1 MACPPTA
8 RDPQPIRI
16 PETLDEDEVYIP
28 AGWTLSGGDQDSC
41 DSWLPRRRLWVDGV
55 IIKRTPVTNRQ
66 YLEFVN
72 DLESKGKTKEVQKV
86 LPRFEMLTPYLQ
98 DRDKVWG
105 LRTDMFMFNA
115 LPDDPVVMVDW
126 HSAAAY
132 ADWLARKTGQPW
144 RLPDELTWEKAGRG
158 VDGRIYPWGNRLD
171 PTWCNM
177 RESQAG
183 RPRMVPAGSFDAD
196 SSPYGVRDMG
206 GNSMD
211 WCRDAFRTT
220 GPPVIRDTVVVRDDP
235 GQPRSIRGG
244 HFYAVGQIS
253 RVCHRYRLDPSF
265 RAYMLGFR
273 VARAWS

>member
-1 MACPPTA
+1 
-8 RDPQPIRI
+8 
-16 PETLDEDEVYIP
+16 
-28 AGWTLSGGDQDSC
+28 
-41 DSWLPRRRLWVDGV
+41 
-55 IIKRTPVTNRQ
+55 
-66 YLEFVN
+66 
-72 DLESKGKTKEVQKV
+72 
-86 LPRFEMLTPYLQ
+86 
-98 DRDKVWG
+98 
-105 LRTDMFMFNA
+105 
-115 LPDDPVVMVDW
+115 
-126 HSAAAY
+126 
-132 ADWLARKTGQPW
+132 
-144 RLPDELTWEKAGRG
+144 
-158 VDGRIYPWGNRLD
+158 
-171 PTWCNM
+171 
-177 RESQAG
+177 
-183 RPRMVPAGSFDAD
+183 MVPAGSFDAD